1 MWKTDGCLVWIPS
14 FFDREKDA
22 QACKESL
29 IEQLTDLAG
38 YSNEELD
45 LVSGLA
51 MRGYDMQVFP
61 VGSHNYVDWENVVK
75 WKSYKGL
82 DMRAFAGR
90 GWSPLVYAMV
100 AVAMSDGIDVTSLKE
115 YRGED
120 LTDPVSVYLYLAS
133 LEAGVD
139 LPTSMYKGVTAKI
152 ASLTMRCFAQHMDP
166 VVLAGDVDAVDEQAF
181 EKNYRE
187 HFRNNGNSYTVVE
200 DWDASQTTE
209 ELIGRLTRRYLQFEV
224 AEIYEKNHV
233 KWYKGLRLGKQTEEG
248 REEPCHFCHMFG

>member
-14 FFDREKDA
+14 FFDREKDV

-29 IEQLTDLAG
+29 MEQLTGLAD
-38 YSNEELD
+38 YSDEELD

-61 VGSHNYVDWENVVK
+61 MGSHNYVDWENVVK
-75 WKSYKGL
+75 WRSYKGL

-100 AVAMSDGIDVTSLKE
+100 AVAMSDGVDVTSLE
-115 YRGED
+115 NYQGD
-120 LTDPVSVYLYLAS
+120 GLTEPVSVYLYLSS
-133 LEAGVD
+133 LEAGMD
-139 LPTSMYKGVTAKI
+139 LPVSMYKGVTAKI
-152 ASLTMRCFAQHMDP
+152 ASLTMRCFAEHVDP
-166 VVLAGDVDAVDEQAF
+166 AALVGDVVVVDEQLF
-181 EKNYRE
+181 EKNYKE
-187 HFRNNGNSYTVVE
+187 LFRDNKNAYALVE